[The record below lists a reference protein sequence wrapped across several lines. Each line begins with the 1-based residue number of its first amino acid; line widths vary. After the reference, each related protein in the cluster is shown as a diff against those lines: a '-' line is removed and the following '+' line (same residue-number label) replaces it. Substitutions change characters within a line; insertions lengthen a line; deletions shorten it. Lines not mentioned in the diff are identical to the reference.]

1 MKPPGRL
8 DFFTLMSHCNFD
20 EPGAVVCC
28 CRKCVPVQPLW
39 PGFSYKPHQ
48 ATGVT
53 WMLAREKRPG
63 VKGGILCDEM
73 GLGKTIQMISL
84 IKNGQG
90 EKTLLIAPVAVLEQ
104 WKATARRAGL
114 TIMRPSDTGW
124 KLEGPRTGS
133 QVHCI
138 GYEMALR
145 KRWLVTTFNW
155 SRIVYDEAHRLAGK
169 NSGTELAL
177 LLKAK
182 TRWLLTGTPIVN
194 KLRDLTI
201 LLQILGVEDAPKNF
215 DALEPLIKKFMM
227 ARTMAQLR
235 DSIPDAP
242 LAPIHITR
250 QLDFLT
256 PEEEKFY
263 KDKTDVIAKRLD
275 RLEGRNDR
283 GAALERL
290 KLIMRLRQV
299 SLHPQIYNAARKK
312 QLKSLWGMKDW
323 EGTSTK
329 FEAIRS
335 TVLDKEPHRWIIFCH
350 FRNEMEMLEEMLS
363 QENDVELVQQYH
375 GGLSAEEKQDV
386 LDRTHMPLLKQEV
399 LLVQLQSGGT
409 GLNLQHFDRIIF
421 SGPWWTK
428 ALMDQAVGR
437 AVRIGQT
444 KQVIV
449 YHLLL
454 KAEENDEVLNID
466 RLISEKAASKGELCM
481 EVLKFAKSSVNQTE
495 LATY

>member
-1 MKPPGRL
+1 MKPPGPL
-8 DFFTLMSHCNFD
+8 DFFTLMRDTCNFD
-20 EPGAVVCC
+20 EFDAVVCC
-28 CRKCVPVQPLW
+28 CSKCVPVQPLW

-48 ATGVT
+48 YTGVN
-53 WMLAREKRPG
+53 WMLSREKG
-63 VKGGILCDEM
+63 EVKGGILCDEM

-84 IKNGQG
+84 IKHG
-90 EKTLLIAPVAVLEQ
+90 EGVKTLLIAPVAVLEQ

-114 TIMRPSDTGW
+114 TIMGPTDVGW
-124 KLEGPRTGS
+124 KLEGVRSGP
-133 QVHCI
+133 QLHCI
-138 GYEMALR
+138 GYEKALR
-145 KRWLVTTFNW
+145 KRWLVSNFKW
-155 SRIVYDEAHRLAGK
+155 SRIVYDEAHRVANK

-177 LLKAK
+177 LLNANS
-182 TRWLLTGTPIVN
+182 RWLLTGTPIVN
-194 KLRDLTI
+194 KLRDLTT
-201 LLQILGVEDAPKNF
+201 LLQILGVDDPPKNM
-215 DALEPLIKKFMM
+215 AGLKPLIHKYVM
-227 ARTMAQLR
+227 ARTMDQLR
-235 DSIPDAP
+235 SSIPDAP
-242 LAPIHITR
+242 PVPIHITR

-263 KDKTDVIAKRLD
+263 TDKTDIIAKRINI
-275 RLEGRNDR
+275 LEGRNDR
-283 GAALERL
+283 GAVLERL

-299 SLHPQIYNAARKK
+299 SLHPQIYNEARKK

-323 EGTSTK
+323 NQTSTK
-329 FEAIRS
+329 FEAIRT
-335 TVLDKEPHRWIIFCH
+335 TVLEKKPHKWIIFCH
-350 FRNEMEMLEEMLS
+350 FRMEMQMLDEMLS

-375 GGLSAEEKQDV
+375 GGLNAAEKQEV
-386 LDRTHMPLLKQEV
+386 LDRTHMPLMKQEV

-466 RLISEKAASKGELCM
+466 RLITEKAESKGELCTQ
-481 EVLKFAKSSVNQTE
+481 VLKFAKSPVNQLE
-495 LATY
+495 LDT